1 MNPSNEQHIAS
12 FYNAFAVG
20 DAETMAALYHD
31 QVTFSDPAFGTLQ
44 GEEVRNMWRMLLSR
58 NKSGIHIQYTDV
70 KANETSGSVNW
81 QASYMFGNPPRKI
94 INKIQASFKFK
105 DGLILEHHDVFNLWT
120 WTQQAFGLPGY
131 LLGWTPMMKNKI
143 RTQTRSLLQKFTEQ
157 HNAQGNQ
164 R

>member
-1 MNPSNEQHIAS
+1 MNPSNEQIIAS

-31 QVTFSDPAFGTLQ
+31 QVTFNDPAFGTLQ

-58 NKSGIHIQYTDV
+58 NKSGIDIKYSNV
-70 KANETSGSVNW
+70 EANETSGSVNW
-81 QASYMFGNPPRKI
+81 QATYMFGKPPRKV

-105 DGLILEHHDVFNLWT
+105 DGLIIEHHDHFNLWT
-120 WTQQAFGLPGY
+120 WTQQAFGMAGF

-143 RTQTRSLLQKFTEQ
+143 RAQTRSLLQKFTEQ
-157 HNAQGNQ
+157 RNA
-164 R
+164 